1 MKLLLVFA
9 ALVPF
14 GIFFLAQSHVAAQSP
29 DGAEQ
34 MLTANQLYE
43 DAEYVESA
51 NAYQQLVGQ
60 GYTNVRLYHNLGNAY
75 YKRGELGRAL
85 VNYLR
90 AQRLSPRDADVKA
103 NLELARSQTVEKLD
117 LKRAPL
123 FTRLSLVTVPWM
135 TFNETALATVA
146 AWYLLAITFAALV
159 LMRGKGPRKA
169 VFSLVLVFLLMFGTV
184 SIIFGSRSYA
194 VATGERGV
202 IVMKSTEFS
211 SGPGTSYKRLS
222 TLHEGA
228 EARVLTR
235 RGSWTKIE
243 LFDAGRQG
251 WVEARAV
258 EAVGIP

>member
-1 MKLLLVFA
+1 MRLFLVIA

-14 GIFFLAQSHVAAQSP
+14 GILFAALSQVSAQSS
-29 DGAEQ
+29 DGAQQ

-43 DAEYVESA
+43 DAEYADSA

-60 GYTNVRLYHNLGNAY
+60 GHVNVRLYYNLGNAY
-75 YKRGELGRAL
+75 YKRGDLGRAL

-123 FTRLSLVTVPWM
+123 FTRLSLVSIPWM
-135 TFNETALATVA
+135 TFNEAALAIVA
-146 AWYLLAITFAALV
+146 AWYLLAISFAALV
-159 LMRGKGPRKA
+159 LTRKRKA
-169 VFSLVLVFLLMFGTV
+169 RKAIFSLVMVFLLVFGIASV
-184 SIIFGSRSYA
+184 VFGSRSYA

-202 IVMKSTEFS
+202 IVAKSTEFF
-211 SGPGTSYKRLS
+211 SGPGSNYKRVS

-228 EARVLTR
+228 EARVLIR
-235 RGSWTKIE
+235 RGSWAKIE

-251 WVEARAV
+251 WVEVEAV
-258 EAVGIP
+258 EAVGTP